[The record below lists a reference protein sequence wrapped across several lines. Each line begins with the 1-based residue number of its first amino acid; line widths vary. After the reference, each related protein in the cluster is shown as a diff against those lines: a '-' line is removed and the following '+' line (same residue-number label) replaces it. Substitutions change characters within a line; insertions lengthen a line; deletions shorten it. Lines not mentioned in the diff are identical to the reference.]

1 LTIGRKPSFARLLD
15 VACNLAD
22 MCWHEH
28 NDMRGDLAAR
38 RVLGL
43 PVNCMTHK
51 ERTWLATVLY
61 HRYVGLKQNKPHP
74 EEMDSLLRT
83 KRRAEA
89 LTVGLALRFALIFSA
104 GTCDYLKNI
113 RLECQPDVMRL
124 HIDPSA
130 RGLFDSHCQRRFVDF
145 AASANCSTEVIYD

>member
-1 LTIGRKPSFARLLD
+1 
-15 VACNLAD
+15 

-28 NDMRGDLAAR
+28 SDMRGDLAAR

-51 ERTWLATVLY
+51 ERIWLAMALY

-74 EEMDSLLRT
+74 EEMESLLRP

-89 LTVGLALRFALIFSA
+89 VTVGLALRFALIFSA

-113 RLECQPDVMRL
+113 RLECLPDLMKL

-130 RGLFDSHCQRRFVDF
+130 RGLFDAHCQRRFVDF
-145 AASANCSTEVIYD
+145 AATAKCRAEVIYD